1 MDRVLLIIDDIQYAG
16 HLENTLR
23 KVGFDIET
31 ITNEFHMPEKLLSF
45 NPDYIIVKGMGVRV
59 STEAVGKKLKESTKF
74 LGKVIL
80 VFPQDRKTSNPEELI
95 KLRMDVLLFEPISA
109 LRLANSLLSLTQLD
123 KDTIFDRLMRLA
135 LTDPQFRAAESELL
149 QGSGSTIESEIKLVT
164 GRAQQGGAVEGDSSL
179 KEDDI
184 LNFISPQGAES
195 KKSAAEAPDLGL
207 SPEYKQAI
215 QNELNALDN
224 ELSLRIETY
233 NNAIKTID
241 QDLKSGHKK
250 RQTRSVNV
258 KLFSEIPEDGRL
270 ELDEERKKFAKA
282 LVKKN

>member
-45 NPDYIIVKGMGVRV
+45 NPDYIIVKGMGIRV
-59 STEAVGKKLKESTKF
+59 TTEAVGKKLKEATKF

-80 VFPQDRKTSNPEELI
+80 VFPQDRRNSNPEELI

-135 LTDPQFRAAESELL
+135 LTDPQFRAAEAEFL
-149 QGSGSTIESEIKLVT
+149 QGTGSTIESEITLVT
-164 GRAQQGGAVEGDSSL
+164 GRGAAPAAGENAGALND
-179 KEDDI
+179 DDI
-184 LNFISPQGAES
+184 QNFISPAGKSVS
-195 KKSAAEAPDLGL
+195 KNSDLDL

-215 QNELNALDN
+215 KNELNALDG

-258 KLFSEIPEDGRL
+258 KLFKEIPEDGRL
-270 ELDEERKKFAKA
+270 ELDEERRRFAEA
-282 LVKKN
+282 LVKSKKK

>member
-31 ITNEFHMPEKLLSF
+31 ITNEFNMPDKLLSF
-45 NPDYIIVKGMGVRV
+45 NPDYIIVKGMGIRV
-59 STEAVGKKLKESTKF
+59 TTETVGKKLKESTKF

-95 KLRMDVLLFEPISA
+95 KLRMDVLLFDPISA

-135 LTDPQFRAAESELL
+135 LTDPQFRAAEAEIL
-149 QGSGSTIESEIKLVT
+149 QGTGSTLESEIKLIT
-164 GRAQQGGAVEGDSSL
+164 GRVTAPAEAEASI

-184 LNFISPQGAES
+184 LNFISPPGKVAS
-195 KKSAAEAPDLGL
+195 KTADLDL
-207 SPEYKQAI
+207 SPEYKHAI
-215 QNELNALDN
+215 QNELNALEG

-250 RQTRSVNV
+250 RQTRAVNV
-258 KLFSEIPEDGRL
+258 KLFSELPEDARVA
-270 ELDEERKKFAKA
+270 LDEERKKFAKA
-282 LVKKN
+282 LVKK

>member
-23 KVGFDIET
+23 KVGFDVET
-31 ITNEFHMPEKLLSF
+31 ITNEFHMPQKLLSF

-59 STEAVGKKLKESTKF
+59 TTDTVGKKLKESTKF

-80 VFPQDRKTSNPEELI
+80 VFPQDRRASNPEELI
-95 KLRMDVLLFEPISA
+95 KLRMDVLLFDPISA

-135 LTDPQFRAAESELL
+135 LTDPQFRATESELL
-149 QGSGSTIESEIKLVT
+149 QGSGSTLESEIKLVT
-164 GRAQQGGAVEGDSSL
+164 GRPAASSENEVSI

-184 LNFISPQGAES
+184 LNFISPAGELS
-195 KKSAAEAPDLGL
+195 KKTPELDL
-207 SPEYKQAI
+207 SPEYKHAI
-215 QNELNALDN
+215 QDELNALGGK
-224 ELSLRIETY
+224 LSLRIDTY

-250 RQTRSVNV
+250 RQTRAVNV
-258 KLFSEIPEDGRL
+258 KLFSELPEENRVQ
-270 ELDEERKKFAKA
+270 LDEERKKFAKA
-282 LVKKN
+282 LVKK

>member
-23 KVGFDIET
+23 KVGFDVET
-31 ITNEFHMPEKLLSF
+31 ITNEFTMPDKLLSF
-45 NPDYIIVKGMGVRV
+45 NPDYIIVKGAGIRV
-59 STEAVGKKLKESTKF
+59 TTETVGKKLKESTKF

-80 VFPQDRKTSNPEELI
+80 VFPKDRKTSNPEELI
-95 KLRMDVLLFEPISA
+95 KLRMDVLLFDPISA

-123 KDTIFDRLMRLA
+123 KDVIFDRLMRLA
-135 LTDPQFRAAESELL
+135 LTDPQFRAAEAEIL
-149 QGSGSTIESEIKLVT
+149 QSTGSTLESEIKLI
-164 GRAQQGGAVEGDSSL
+164 GGHGPAPAEADSSI

-184 LNFISPQGAES
+184 LNFISPPGKVAL
-195 KKSAAEAPDLGL
+195 KTPDLDL

-215 QNELNALDN
+215 QNELNALEG

-250 RQTRSVNV
+250 RQTRAVNV
-258 KLFSEIPEDGRL
+258 KLFSELPEDDRTA
-270 ELDEERKKFAKA
+270 LDEERKKFAKA
-282 LVKKN
+282 LIKK

>member
-23 KVGFDIET
+23 KVGFDVET
-31 ITNEFHMPEKLLSF
+31 ITNEFHMPDKLLSF
-45 NPDYIIVKGMGVRV
+45 NPDYIIVKGMGIRV
-59 STEAVGKKLKESTKF
+59 STENLGKKLKESTKF

-80 VFPQDRKTSNPEELI
+80 VFPQDRKTSDPEELI
-95 KLRMDVLLFEPISA
+95 KLRMDVLLYEPISA

-123 KDTIFDRLMRLA
+123 KDTILDRLMRLA

-149 QGSGSTIESEIKLVT
+149 QGSGGTIESEIKLVT
-164 GRAQQGGAVEGDSSL
+164 GRAQSGGETDSAI

-184 LNFISPQGAES
+184 LNFISPGTES
-195 KKSAAEAPDLGL
+195 KKTPEKNSILDI
-207 SPEYKQAI
+207 SPEYKQAV
-215 QNELNALDN
+215 QNELNALEN

-233 NNAIKTID
+233 NDAIKTID

-250 RQTRSVNV
+250 RQTRAVNV
-258 KLFSEIPEDGRL
+258 KLFDEFPEDARL
-270 ELDEERKKFAKA
+270 AHDEERKKFARA
-282 LVKKN
+282 LVKKK